1 MRVIFSVFLLT
12 GLAFAQ
18 LIPSTEQS
26 DTVESSKINTNK
38 IEDDSLL
45 KNQGALPG
53 YREADRDV
61 YGTYAPDSQ
70 SGLAN
75 RIANGTVSLND
86 LHQYIL
92 YWINFLIQIAAGIA
106 IVMMVVGA
114 GQYMVSGISD
124 NKEEGKK
131 TFLYALL
138 GCMIA
143 FLALW
148 IVDTVQVWITS

>member
-1 MRVIFSVFLLT
+1 MKVIFTFLLLT
-12 GLAFAQ
+12 NLGFAQ
-18 LIPSTEQS
+18 LTFPENPDVTPR
-26 DTVESSKINTNK
+26 SSEINT
-38 IEDDSLL
+38 DDS
-45 KNQGALPG
+45 KGNNEFWQDQGALPG

-86 LHQYIL
+86 VHQYIL

-106 IVMMVVGA
+106 LVMMIVGA

-131 TFLYALL
+131 TFLYA
-138 GCMIA
+138 
-143 FLALW
+143 
-148 IVDTVQVWITS
+148 